1 MTFALNLINML
12 TVAQHFKLS
21 LALEVTTH
29 FPYLLSTRNET
40 MSTQETFKAFTSQ
53 LESVTN
59 PFYNFNQLVTKNIET
74 LTKIQLDSLQAYGAL
89 GNESLQ
95 SLASLKQPQDI
106 PAYGS
111 KQMEVA
117 SKISQQLME
126 DSQKLTQLG
135 QDFKSAADELT
146 ASAVKT
152 AKSA

>member
-1 MTFALNLINML
+1 
-12 TVAQHFKLS
+12 
-21 LALEVTTH
+21 
-29 FPYLLSTRNET
+29 

-74 LTKIQLDSLQAYGAL
+74 LTKIQLDSLQAYSAL

-126 DSQKLTQLG
+126 DSQKLTQLS

>member
-1 MTFALNLINML
+1 MTFDLIFINML
-12 TVAQHFKLS
+12 TVAQHFELK
-21 LALEVTTH
+21 LALEVNIH
-29 FPYLLSTRNET
+29 VPDPLSTRNET

-74 LTKIQLDSLQAYGAL
+74 LTTIQLESLQAYSAL

-117 SKISQQLME
+117 SKLSQQLLE

-152 AKSA
+152 AQSA